1 MVSNPVGLRS
11 YVAVGIT
18 LVSVFVGRAEQFNN
32 IPKTVAHGAIPCSDV
47 FRFNNAY
54 HAMESRCLAVNS

>member
-1 MVSNPVGLRS
+1 MVLNRVGLRS
-11 YVAVGIT
+11 YVAAGIT
-18 LVSVFVGRAEQFNN
+18 LLSVFVGSAEQFNN
-32 IPKTVAHGAIPCSDV
+32 IPKTVADGATPCSDV